1 MVTPV
6 LSRSIWRYF
15 FRHPWVILL
24 SILGVAIGVA
34 VVVSVD
40 IANTSAQRAFELSLE
55 SITGKAT
62 HQVIGSPLGFDE
74 DVYVELKLEFGEVAS
89 SPVVEGYVVVEG
101 ETLQILGLDFFSDT
115 YFGEQLSGISK
126 EAMLSLLLEPD
137 TVLIA
142 RKTGDRMG
150 IPPGDTISISVG
162 GEGKEVWVVGFM
174 GQAEDS
180 TLDGIVAA
188 DISTAQEILG
198 KTGYIDRIS
207 LILPEDGALLASIE
221 GWLPEGTTIISTA
234 ARNEST
240 LKMTS
245 AFSVNLTAMSL
256 LALLVG
262 MFLIYNTMT
271 FSVLQRRGLIG
282 SLRVLGATRR
292 EILTE
297 ILIEA
302 GVIGFIG
309 TSLGVLLGILLGQ
322 EMVKLVLR
330 TVNDLYF
337 VLTVSSFLVSGGIII
352 KGMLLGV
359 ATSIVAAFIP
369 ALEAASS
376 PPQVVRFRSIMESLA
391 HRLLPYIS
399 LAGVLMMAISIVI
412 LFLSGKS
419 ILAGFVSLF
428 LLVIGFALCIP
439 VIVEFIS
446 RKVGSL
452 MGRRA
457 GILCKMAATGISGSL
472 SRTGT
477 AIAALAVAISVVV
490 GMGIMI
496 DSFRSTVDQWLSQS
510 LQGDIY
516 INTTSDVSQ
525 RSDNPLPEDIVAGVM
540 AMDGIE
546 AVRTMKTVYLET
558 ATGVVEVRAINPVA
572 QSRQEYKL
580 KAGDESQAWGSFE
593 RGESIFLSEPYAYK
607 NDISLGDSVSFI
619 TEEGTQQFVVSGI
632 FFNYSSDQG
641 IILMPHTIYSGYWY
655 DSTISSM
662 NLYLEDRTDKED
674 IMTAIRAE
682 VTGTPGVVVTDNIN
696 IRQAGLDVFDQTFLI
711 TRVLEFLAVIVAFIG
726 ILSALMAYQLEKV
739 KEIGVLRATGVTPRQ
754 VWGMIGLQTGFMGAI
769 SGVLA
774 VPLGIVMAVI
784 LIMVINIRS
793 FGWSMQ
799 MTISIGTIL
808 EALAIAIG
816 AALLA
821 SIYPAWR
828 MSRISPAEALR
839 EE

>member
-1 MVTPV
+1 
-6 LSRSIWRYF
+6 
-15 FRHPWVILL
+15 
-24 SILGVAIGVA
+24 
-34 VVVSVD
+34 
-40 IANTSAQRAFELSLE
+40 
-55 SITGKAT
+55 
-62 HQVIGSPLGFDE
+62 
-74 DVYVELKLEFGEVAS
+74 
-89 SPVVEGYVVVEG
+89 
-101 ETLQILGLDFFSDT
+101 
-115 YFGEQLSGISK
+115 
-126 EAMLSLLLEPD
+126 
-137 TVLIA
+137 
-142 RKTGDRMG
+142 
-150 IPPGDTISISVG
+150 
-162 GEGKEVWVVGFM
+162 
-174 GQAEDS
+174 
-180 TLDGIVAA
+180 
-188 DISTAQEILG
+188 
-198 KTGYIDRIS
+198 
-207 LILPEDGALLASIE
+207 
-221 GWLPEGTTIISTA
+221 
-234 ARNEST
+234 
-240 LKMTS
+240 
-245 AFSVNLTAMSL
+245 
-256 LALLVG
+256 
-262 MFLIYNTMT
+262 
-271 FSVLQRRGLIG
+271 
-282 SLRVLGATRR
+282 
-292 EILTE
+292 
-297 ILIEA
+297 
-302 GVIGFIG
+302 
-309 TSLGVLLGILLGQ
+309 
-322 EMVKLVLR
+322 
-330 TVNDLYF
+330 
-337 VLTVSSFLVSGGIII
+337 TVSSFLVSGGIII

-580 KAGDESQAWGSFE
+580 KAGDEPQAWGSFE

-662 NLYLEDRTDKED
+662 NLYLEDRADKED

-711 TRVLEFLAVIVAFIG
+711 TRVLEFLTVIVAFIG

-739 KEIGVLRATGVTPRQ
+739 KEIGVLRATGVTPLQ